1 MTLSVLTIMHVLR
14 TNAWIHVVLQSLVE
28 NKLFVGQ
35 LHIDQ
40 FVDVLL
46 TGLATLM
53 MNVINVGILT
63 IC

>member
-1 MTLSVLTIMHVLR
+1 MILNVLTIMRVLR
-14 TNAWIHVVLQSLVE
+14 TNAWTHVVLQSLVE

-46 TGLATLM
+46 IGLATLM

>member
-1 MTLSVLTIMHVLR
+1 MILNVLTIMLVLR
-14 TNAWIHVVLQSLVE
+14 TNAWTHVVLQSLVE

-46 TGLATLM
+46 IGLATLM